1 MFLIRKQKFSQIYNK
16 YELLNQLKEL
26 LDTSDYQFYKTEFT
40 GLAGVVDFMSV
51 IHKTGFEKHP
61 KIKDGLKRVWNSNFA
76 QSIAERIKITKN
88 VKSN

>member
-1 MFLIRKQKFSQIYNK
+1 MNRLKKF
-16 YELLNQLKEL
+16 

-51 IHKTGFEKHP
+51 IHKIGFEKHP

-76 QSIAERIKITKN
+76 QSIDEKIKITKN
-88 VKSN
+88 AKSN